1 MHPTFFLPNV
11 MKHAGIYCL
20 SLLLIACGQSNS
32 NKTEPT
38 QELVRTDEYVDSV
51 PLSYDE
57 LKSQVSDPSQTI
69 DAGRAESIYNTI
81 AGKAKSKSKDYS
93 RLAMEDLFSAYE
105 RINKLSQIYVDSSA
119 GYLEILESNLSGLEK
134 RYEEIDSQTPIDINT
149 KLKISE
155 TKSDIHQNLS
165 KLRLKKIQ

>member
-1 MHPTFFLPNV
+1 
-11 MKHAGIYCL
+11 MKRIVIYCMCL
-20 SLLLIACGQSNS
+20 TVTACGNASADQ
-32 NKTEPT
+32 TEKK
-38 QELVRTDEYVDSV
+38 QEQVRTDEYVDST

-57 LKSQVSDPSQTI
+57 LKSQVYDSANTI
-69 DAGRAESIYNTI
+69 DPGRAHVIYITI
-81 AGKAKSKSKDYS
+81 SGKAKNKNMDYS
-93 RLAMEDLFSAYE
+93 RLTIDDLFSAYE
-105 RINKLSQIYVDSSA
+105 RMNKISQIYVDSIV